1 MSDPAPIRA
10 GSRWLEWGRR
20 TYIMSILNITPDSF
34 ARSGPGLDPDAAVA
48 RALRDIADGADVVDV
63 GGESTRPGAT
73 PVDSATELARVL
85 PVIERLAASTD
96 APISVDTTKPDVAE
110 AAAAVGAS
118 IINDVNGL
126 HGDPRMAEVA
136 ARHGTPVIV
145 MANLRGQPIPD
156 VIGTV
161 MARLQA
167 SLAIAERAGIPA
179 ERVIV
184 DPGFGFGP
192 SPGQNIEMLRRLREL
207 CALGRPLLVGTSRKS
222 TIGRV
227 LNLPVEERLE
237 GTAASVAL
245 AIANG
250 ADIVR
255 VHDTRAMARVA
266 RLADAIVRGW
276 EGPGELPAGAAGR

>member
-1 MSDPAPIRA
+1 MSNPAPTRA

-34 ARSGPGLDPDAAVA
+34 ARTGPGLDPDAAVA
-48 RALRDIADGADVVDV
+48 RPLQDIADGADLVDV

-73 PVDSATELARVL
+73 PVDAATELARIV
-85 PVIERLAASTD
+85 PVIERLAAATD
-96 APISVDTTKPDVAE
+96 APISVDTTKHDVAE
-110 AAAAVGAS
+110 AAVAAGAS
-118 IINDVNGL
+118 IVNDVNGL

-136 ARHGTPVIV
+136 ARHGTPVVV
-145 MANLRGQPIPD
+145 MANLRGEPIPD
-156 VIGTV
+156 VITAV
-161 MARLQA
+161 AARLQA

-192 SPGQNIEMLRRLREL
+192 SPAQNIEMLRRLREL
-207 CALGRPLLVGTSRKS
+207 RALGRPLLVGTSRKS

-227 LNLPVEERLE
+227 LDLPVEERLE
-237 GTAASVAL
+237 GTAATVAL

-266 RLADAIVRGW
+266 RMADAIVRGW
-276 EGPGELPAGAAGR
+276 DGPSEKPGEAGGP